1 MNGRSLVA
9 VVAAAL
15 LTASCA
21 YNLKV
26 NTDYDQTISFTR
38 YRTFAIREGSSA
50 GNPLMEQRIRAAVQ
64 AALAAKG
71 WAEAPDGEGDA
82 SVVTHTATETKRS
95 IHTFYDGWG
104 GWRWHWYGGAS
115 RTVVDEYEVGT
126 LVVDIFDA
134 RTKQAIWRGVASS
147 VTSETPDRNERNVQE
162 AVTKMFR
169 TFPPTE

>member
-1 MNGRSLVA
+1 MNGRFLTA
-9 VVAAAL
+9 VVAVAMVTAA
-15 LTASCA
+15 CA
-21 YNLKV
+21 YGVKV
-26 NTDYDQTISFTR
+26 NTDYDQAISFNR

-71 WAEAPDGEGDA
+71 WIEVADGEGDA

-95 IHTFYDGWG
+95 IETFYDGWY
-104 GWRWHWYGGAS
+104 GWRWRWYGGAS
-115 RTVVDEYEVGT
+115 RTVIDKYEVGT

-134 RTKQAIWRGVASS
+134 RTKQAIWRGFASG
-147 VTSETPDRNERNVQE
+147 VTAEGPERNEKTVQE

-169 TFPPTE
+169 SFPPT